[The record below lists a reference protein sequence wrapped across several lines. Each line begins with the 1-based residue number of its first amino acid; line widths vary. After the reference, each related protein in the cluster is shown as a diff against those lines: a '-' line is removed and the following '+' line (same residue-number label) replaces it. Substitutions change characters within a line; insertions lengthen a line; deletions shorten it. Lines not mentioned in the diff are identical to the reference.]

1 MSNVSLSTLS
11 RDTISNLSSLF
22 TELQAAINHLG
33 VHLGEHHDNLAA
45 LQTSINQL
53 ERRLD
58 DGFPSEN
65 AVKAVQLQVES
76 YVEAFQK
83 ARTDLTSLSTSM
95 NHQLNRSHS
104 LKEEVEGLKSAIRT
118 AGSNY
123 DDKFDDA
130 IGRIAKLEQSLST
143 VQANGEEFRK
153 HLSTQQLASQELLP
167 KAAVAFDKLSALSK
181 RVDAQDILLQYTQK
195 KQESQEKE
203 ISSILEQQ
211 DDSKERLA
219 RHKKHITE
227 LQHGNGW
234 LKDRVRKLEA
244 PASKKDTS
252 TSPTKRAASPKP
264 TTPEKRRDLGETN
277 HAATSASPAQPAPP
291 AASTPTKPPRQQP
304 EAAAPPTAQTHNQV
318 PTPQKATT
326 DTRTPPKQPP
336 PHPAAPLEP
345 AAHSYG
351 QAPTPEKHPRPTDSS
366 TWYRAQ
372 SVQPQLQR
380 SLADNYTASPASR
393 RGSFS
398 DHAAGGRPFENG
410 RGFRPAHQSQDPR
423 LQGRLGY
430 KRKSEADD
438 GDGVFVERKRER
450 PDPFGRR

>member
-1 MSNVSLSTLS
+1 M
-11 RDTISNLSSLF
+11 
-22 TELQAAINHLG
+22 QA
-33 VHLGEHHDNLAA
+33 
-45 LQTSINQL
+45 S
-53 ERRLD
+53 
-58 DGFPSEN
+58 
-65 AVKAVQLQVES
+65 
-76 YVEAFQK
+76 
-83 ARTDLTSLSTSM
+83 
-95 NHQLNRSHS
+95 
-104 LKEEVEGLKSAIRT
+104 
-118 AGSNY
+118 
-123 DDKFDDA
+123 
-130 IGRIAKLEQSLST
+130 
-143 VQANGEEFRK
+143 GEEFRK
-153 HLSTQQLASQELLP
+153 NLSTQQLASQELLP

-211 DDSKERLA
+211 DDSKDRLA

-227 LQHGNGW
+227 LQHGSGW

-252 TSPTKRAASPKP
+252 TSPSKRAASPKP

-277 HAATSASPAQPAPP
+277 HPAPP
-291 AASTPTKPPRQQP
+291 PASTPTKPPRQQP
-304 EAAAPPTAQTHNQV
+304 EAAAPPTAHTHNQV

-336 PHPAAPLEP
+336 LLPAAPLEP

-351 QAPTPEKHPRPTDSS
+351 QAPPAEKHPRPPPDRDP
-366 TWYRAQ
+366 WHRAQ
-372 SVQPQLQR
+372 SVDTQPQPQR
-380 SLADNYTASPASR
+380 SLADNSTALPASR
-393 RGSFS
+393 SGSFS

-410 RGFRPAHQSQDPR
+410 RGSWRAQQSLDPR

-430 KRKSEADD
+430 KRKGQDD
-438 GDGVFVERKRER
+438 DEDDVFVERKRER